1 MNGAETRA
9 ELIDPLL
16 AEAGWAVVEGS
27 RIQRKFSIPPG
38 RIDSGGRR
46 GKPLTADYMLTY
58 RKTQLAVV
66 DAKVYAG
73 KLQLRFT
80 YVSSGVQELA

>member
-1 MNGAETRA
+1 
-9 ELIDPLL
+9 
-16 AEAGWAVVEGS
+16 
-27 RIQRKFSIPPG
+27 
-38 RIDSGGRR
+38 
-46 GKPLTADYMLTY
+46 MLTY